1 MRSKRV
7 SLFRG
12 AAEVRRLRPAYGITL
27 VLALAACSPSGQEP
41 SEPVARS
48 SEEPAVKRAEPSTAT
63 EAEPKPKNPV
73 KGVDAK
79 PAASALAIEGRN
91 IRLVRVGEDELA
103 LQFEF
108 FNGTKDTLR
117 PSDVDIYV
125 LGPKVLLA
133 DLPRGTS
140 YGVLPESGN
149 DSRISESS
157 HEPAPPGRSVIVT
170 AMFTAP
176 PAETTKMLVMVAGL
190 LPVIVPVQP
199 QGASALQDDP
209 VLRGP
214 QPERRMLGPLV
225 CRTEGG
231 DGESDQS
238 VVELRL
244 PSDLLFEFGSAKL
257 SAEAQSA
264 ISTAGKEISGR
275 SGTVTIEGH
284 TDSVGE
290 DASNQTLS
298 EQRAASVRDG
308 LRAELGDGF
317 SYETVGFGETKPV
330 ATNQN
335 PDGSDNP
342 DGRAQNRRVEV
353 RLGTLTPAGPPT
365 LEPAELQNDLV
376 EAGFQVSAES
386 LERRAGYVLARVT
399 VTNPTSAPLEL
410 TFGSGL
416 MPSISQAPEGLT
428 LADKTTQRRHS
439 ICHAPE
445 AGMYL
450 HYLGNFVGVYE
461 PSDSSVVP
469 GGADVVFWGL
479 YPAPPTEVTSMD
491 LEIGG
496 FGKVVSAQV
505 KATGIP

>member
-1 MRSKRV
+1 MKSQEVSSLHRV
-7 SLFRG
+7 R
-12 AAEVRRLRPAYGITL
+12 EVRRVRPAVGVTL
-27 VLALAACSPSGQEP
+27 VLALAACSPSGQAP
-41 SEPVARS
+41 SEPVAKQA
-48 SEEPAVKRAEPSTAT
+48 EEPAVERAKPSTAT
-63 EAEPKPKNPV
+63 EAEAEQKNRV

-79 PAASALAIEGRN
+79 PVASALAIEGRD
-91 IRLVRVGEDELA
+91 IRLARVGEDELA

-157 HEPAPPGRSVIVT
+157 HEPAPPGESLTVT

-176 PAETTKMLVMVAGL
+176 PAETSRMLVMVAGL
-190 LPVIVPVQP
+190 LPVLVPVQP

-244 PSDLLFEFGSAKL
+244 PSDVLFEFGSAKL
-257 SAEAQSA
+257 SAGAQST
-264 ISTAGKEISGR
+264 ISTAGKEVSGR
-275 SGTVTIEGH
+275 SGTITIEGH
-284 TDSVGE
+284 TDSVGD

-298 EQRAASVRDG
+298 EQRAVSVRDG

-317 SYETVGFGETKPV
+317 SYQTAGFGETRPV
-330 ATNQN
+330 AANQN

-353 RLGTLTPAGPPT
+353 RLGTLTSAGPPT

-386 LERRAGYVLARVT
+386 LERLAGYVLARIT

-410 TFGSGL
+410 THGSGL
-416 MPSISQAPEGLT
+416 IPSISTTPEGLT

-479 YPAPPTEVTSMD
+479 YPAPPIEVTSME

-496 FGKVVSAQV
+496 FGKVVPAQV
-505 KATGIP
+505 KTTE